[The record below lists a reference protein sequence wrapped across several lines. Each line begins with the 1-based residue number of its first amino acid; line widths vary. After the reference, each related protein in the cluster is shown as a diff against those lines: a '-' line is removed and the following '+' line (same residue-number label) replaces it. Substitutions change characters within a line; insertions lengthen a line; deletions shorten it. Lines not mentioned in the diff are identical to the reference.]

1 MWNLSSSN
9 MLNSV
14 QKLYEISLAKSGVLI
29 LKGDIQTYTI
39 LKQKL
44 NGKIS
49 SENVRVAM
57 SQ

>member
-1 MWNLSSSN
+1 